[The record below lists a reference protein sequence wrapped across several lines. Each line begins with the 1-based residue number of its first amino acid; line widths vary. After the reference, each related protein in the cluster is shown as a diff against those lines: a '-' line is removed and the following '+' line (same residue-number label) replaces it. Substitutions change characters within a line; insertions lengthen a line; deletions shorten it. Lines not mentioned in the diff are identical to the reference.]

1 MGCRNKKTRDRIESA
16 IKDIAENTR
25 HRPHNGRVTVP
36 GSNLVCPTLAR
47 LWERTY
53 VASRLFFRMLCGD
66 PFITLLETRAM
77 LHHDWRIN
85 EVLQASTSSFNLQ
98 AAVGRFQNTFK
109 FSGAEVG
116 DVKKH
121 PSRLCPL
128 QYMGGN

>member
-1 MGCRNKKTRDRIESA
+1 M
-16 IKDIAENTR
+16 
-25 HRPHNGRVTVP
+25 
-36 GSNLVCPTLAR
+36 
-47 LWERTY
+47 
-53 VASRLFFRMLCGD
+53 ASRLFFRMLCGD

-116 DVKKH
+116 DVKKT
-121 PSRLCPL
+121 SQSIMSLTV
-128 QYMGGN
+128 YGGKLS